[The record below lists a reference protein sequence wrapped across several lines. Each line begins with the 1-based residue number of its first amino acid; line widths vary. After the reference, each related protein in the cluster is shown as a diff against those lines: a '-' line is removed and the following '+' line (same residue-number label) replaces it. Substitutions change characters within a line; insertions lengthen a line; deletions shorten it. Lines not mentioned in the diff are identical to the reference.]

1 MPGGDMSRQQHYITC
16 TAQAPSSLVVR
27 TDMVQNYN
35 TMASEHQQQHEFP
48 VQDHQRHGYYQLSAA
63 SQQYQSPNVN
73 QTTWPS
79 PQSMSTDDFDN
90 SNSTNANYSY
100 RGQVVATAYNP
111 SSLSPRTW
119 SAATTQTPPPASA
132 AQFDLPLRSQEPV
145 FDGLNNQ
152 ITMSPDDLREADL
165 QLHLHYDNS
174 AFQQGFEPRHLK
186 GERFHYESSPAT
198 DAPGSPYISSPASFS
213 GDFGAEPD
221 MKPDLGGQQ
230 NPPIPRAP
238 LKENASGEE
247 PYAKLIHKALKDAP
261 GHSMTLQELYQW
273 FKDNTDKT
281 RKTEGTG
288 WQNSI
293 RHNLSM
299 NDAFQRRLQAIF
311 PDIDGNHAGTEKRVS
326 EWYLNP
332 EYINDIMPTTQFRD
346 GKRGTSRTI
355 FSRRNTAPGGG
366 VHRRTSP
373 PRSTTATHYQNPDYP
388 NRSMP
393 GRAISGRRGGRATT
407 SARNAKRHRSQTGSL
422 SPVLG
427 TAAAAQQQ
435 QQQQQHLQH
444 YPYPPTQFQE
454 LQVHADDIR
463 RRNRSALKREAE
475 GMGNPVMGPMAP
487 APLAGHM
494 GVGHTSV
501 PVAFMGPSA
510 PRGLPQAY
518 QLQQFGMAD
527 VSGVYNASPPADD
540 VIYGWGSDAQ
550 L

>member
-16 TAQAPSSLVVR
+16 TAHAPSSLVVR
-27 TDMVQNYN
+27 TDLVENYN
-35 TMASEHQQQHEFP
+35 IMTSEHQQQHEFP
-48 VQDHQRHGYYQLSAA
+48 VQDHQRQGYYQLSAA

-73 QTTWPS
+73 QTTWHS

-90 SNSTNANYSY
+90 SNSTNTNYSY
-100 RGQVVATAYNP
+100 RGQAVATAYNP

-119 SAATTQTPPPASA
+119 SAATTQTTPPAST
-132 AQFDLPLRSQEPV
+132 AQFDLSLRSQEPV
-145 FDGLNNQ
+145 FDGLSNQ
-152 ITMSPDDLREADL
+152 ITMSPDDFRGADL

-174 AFQQGFEPRHLK
+174 AFQQGFESRHLK
-186 GERFHYESSPAT
+186 GERFQYESSPAT

-213 GDFGAEPD
+213 GDFGAEAD
-221 MKPDLGGQQ
+221 MKPDLSGQR
-230 NPPIPRAP
+230 NPPIPRATP
-238 LKENASGEE
+238 RENASGEE
-247 PYAKLIHKALKDAP
+247 PYAKLIHRALKDAP
-261 GHSMTLQELYQW
+261 GHSMTLQELYKW

-299 NDAFQRRLQAIF
+299 NDAFQRRLQATF

-346 GKRGTSRTI
+346 GKRGTSRAI

-366 VHRRTSP
+366 GHRRNSP
-373 PRSTTATHYQNPDYP
+373 PRSTTVTHYQNPDYP

-407 SARNAKRHRSQTGSL
+407 SARNAKRQRSQTDSL

-427 TAAAAQQQ
+427 TAAAAA
-435 QQQQQHLQH
+435 QQHLQH
-444 YPYPPTQFQE
+444 YPYHHVQLEE
-454 LQVHADDIR
+454 LQVHADGIR
-463 RRNRSALKREAE
+463 RRNHSALKREVE
-475 GMGNPVMGPMAP
+475 GMGNPVMEPMAP
-487 APLAGHM
+487 APLAGNV
-494 GVGHTSV
+494 GVGNTRI
-501 PVAFMGPSA
+501 PVAFMGPNA
-510 PRGLPQAY
+510 PGGLPQAY

-527 VSGVYNASPPADD
+527 VSGVYSSSPSADD
-540 VIYGWGSDAQ
+540 VIYGWSSDAQ